1 MPFKSEKQR
10 RFLWAEHPEIAR
22 KWADKYP
29 QKEKLPLYAKR
40 KKKANTVTVNEQNS
54 VYVKNC
60 TILPV
65 KKTGDNVNDNSKK
78 AADKLVAV
86 ELPECDK
93 PTYAGQNTCDESVD
107 ISEHEHEVGNV
118 EKPKT
123 PEKNEKSVTDEMDE
137 TAADILK
144 KFSAVISPVL
154 RQKIEDNMA
163 ALEHRPPAPVRENPT
178 IKEYAPD
185 EKDLTADN
193 EKLNPA
199 LTTGEQA
206 ATTVQQPAKPQ
217 DPNGPVGG
225 GSHPQANVIKSFG
238 PLAANGNLNGNAAF
252 GAKNSPNSSKT
263 SSVFSALTEKLAMK
277 LRAANCMCTGVKA
290 YECSCKKSC
299 VCKQPG
305 MSCAKY
311 VHPEKET
318 PAVKKTAELQDVL
331 TKWAFL
337 VGASGGKSTMKKP
350 KALRIKKPKKTYMKR
365 SVAAPDWYG
374 AETSAYTSPDGK
386 DIGTGVYHGLPVGPK
401 DKQPPFMAKLLGG
414 GTRTV
419 AQSRVPEIVA
429 ALKKIKNID
438 VGDNPVD
445 GRLEWG
451 WGVNDQIPYAGTPE
465 MQQSIEQALRGREPA
480 KKSEKQAGKSPAWQR
495 AEGQNSEGG
504 LNAKGRASYN
514 KATGGNLKAPVTQ
527 KNPTGKAKSRRAS
540 FCARMGGM
548 KKKLTGAETKNDPD
562 SRINKALRKWNC

>member
-10 RFLWAEHPEIAR
+10 RFLWRNHPEIAR
-22 KWADKYP
+22 EWADKYP
-29 QKEKLPLYAKR
+29 QKGKLPLYANR
-40 KKKANTVTVNEQNS
+40 KKKVNTVKENDQNTS
-54 VYVKNC
+54 YVENS
-60 TILPV
+60 TNQES
-65 KKTGDNVNDNSKK
+65 KKTPEKVSSSDKV
-78 AADKLVAV
+78 AADKLVKV
-86 ELPECDK
+86 ELPQSDE
-93 PTYAGQNTCDESVD
+93 PMYAGQDDVPDSVD
-107 ISEHEHEVGNV
+107 ISENEEEVGKV
-118 EKPKT
+118 EKPEN
-123 PEKNEKSVTDEMDE
+123 PEKNKENITDEMDD
-137 TAADILK
+137 TAAEILK

-163 ALEHRPPAPVRENPT
+163 ALEHRDPAPVRKNPS
-178 IKEYAPD
+178 IKAYEPESDVANS
-185 EKDLTADN
+185 EQ
-193 EKLNPA
+193 LNPA
-199 LTTGEQA
+199 LTTGEQGVNN
-206 ATTVQQPAKPQ
+206 VQQPAKPQ

-225 GSHPQANVIKSFG
+225 GSNPQANVIKSFG
-238 PLAANGNLNGNAAF
+238 PLSASGNLNGNAAF

-263 SSVFSALTEKLAMK
+263 SSAINALPEKIAMRR
-277 LRAANCMCTGVKA
+277 RANNCMCTGVKA
-290 YECSCKKSC
+290 YDCSCKKNC
-299 VCKQPG
+299 MCKQPG

-318 PAVKKTAELQDVL
+318 PSMKKTSNIHDVL

-337 VGASGGKSTMKKP
+337 VGASGGKSKMKKP

-401 DKQPPFMAKLLGG
+401 DKQPTFMAKLLGG

-419 AQSRVPEIVA
+419 AQNRVPDIIA
-429 ALKKIKNID
+429 KLKKIKGVD
-438 VGDNPVD
+438 VHDNPVD

-451 WGVNDQIPYAGTPE
+451 WGVNDQVPYDGTPE
-465 MQQSIEQALRGREPA
+465 MQQGIEQALRGQTS
-480 KKSEKQAGKSPAWQR
+480 KEKQAGKSPAWQR
-495 AEGQNSEGG
+495 SEGQNSEGG

-527 KNPTGKAKSRRAS
+527 KNPKGKAKSRRAS

-548 KKKLTGAETKNDPD
+548 KKKLTGAKTKSDPD